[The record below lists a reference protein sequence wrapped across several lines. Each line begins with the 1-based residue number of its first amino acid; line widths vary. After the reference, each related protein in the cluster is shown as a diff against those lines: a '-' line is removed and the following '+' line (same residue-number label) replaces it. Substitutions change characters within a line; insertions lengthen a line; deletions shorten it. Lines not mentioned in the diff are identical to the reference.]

1 MSRLLE
7 HLRDE
12 FIHAADPVKAPS
24 MQRYMKS
31 AMPYHGVPSTG
42 MKAICRN
49 VFTGLAFERSSEWEQ
64 AVIEIWEGAQFREE
78 RYAAL
83 ILAGHR
89 SAQRFQ
95 TPEALPLYERL
106 IVAGAWWDIVDD
118 VAIHRV
124 GPLVRTHL
132 SAMKSAMLDWA
143 TDANLWKR
151 RASIICQVGSKK
163 ETDLDLLYACIEPS
177 SARKTS
183 GSARPS
189 AGRCASTRGPIRP
202 RWPATSSLVPA
213 TSAGSRPARPSGT
226 FLTTYWISGQ
236 NPALSRK
243 GRGAGASRSEPPS
256 AQHGPAAPL
265 PPRAPAP
272 APHER

>member
-177 SARKTS
+177 VSSKDFWLRKAIGWALREYSRTDPAEVARYVQSRASDLS
-183 GSARPS
+183 GL
-189 AGRCASTRGPIRP
+189 STREALRH
-202 RWPATSSLVPA
+202 VPDH
-213 TSAGSRPARPSGT
+213 
-226 FLTTYWISGQ
+226 L
-236 NPALSRK
+236 LD
-243 GRGAGASRSEPPS
+243 
-256 AQHGPAAPL
+256 
-265 PPRAPAP
+265 
-272 APHER
+272 